1 VNSGAP
7 EGYAVQERESAFIII
22 RKVNKFESKKH
33 NISFWSEDL
42 LMIIEVNRPGV
53 AHKLC

>member
-1 VNSGAP
+1 LDSW
-7 EGYAVQERESAFIII
+7 EERESAFIII

-53 AHKLC
+53 AHALSTYLEQSE